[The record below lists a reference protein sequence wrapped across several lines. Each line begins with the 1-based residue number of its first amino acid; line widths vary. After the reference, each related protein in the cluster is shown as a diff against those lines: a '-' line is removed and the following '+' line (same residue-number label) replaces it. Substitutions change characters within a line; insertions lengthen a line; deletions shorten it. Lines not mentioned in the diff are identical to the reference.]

1 MRYLHFETLLQ
12 SDDMGGKSTAKK
24 STAHGKI
31 MTLFICVET
40 KISLCN
46 HQLVLLVP
54 GSIPVGSVTSSKGR
68 VLAFLVY
75 ARLVQF
81 LFGLL
86 PLCWS
91 LFGGSLP
98 AHVIT

>member
-1 MRYLHFETLLQ
+1 VRYLHFETLLQ

-46 HQLVLLVP
+46 HQLVFLAP
-54 GSIPVGSVTSSKGR
+54 GSIPVSGVSLVYAR
-68 VLAFLVY
+68 LVLAFLVY
-75 ARLVQF
+75 ARLFHQS
-81 LFGLL
+81 
-86 PLCWS
+86 C
-91 LFGGSLP
+91 
-98 AHVIT
+98 